1 MSTVFCPTCHR
12 PMPPETR
19 AGVRLTP
26 LKARIFDVV
35 RRAGV
40 DGISGADINAIIFGG
55 RASLDTVKAHVWQI
69 NDLLEETGIAIR
81 GDGGSFRIVER
92 MMPRHLHTRSKIRAH
107 PKLQGRP

>member
-1 MSTVFCPTCHR
+1 MSTAFCPTCHR

-26 LKARIFDVV
+26 LKARIFDVI

-40 DGISGADINAIIFGG
+40 DGISAVDINAIVFDR

-69 NDLLEETGIAIR
+69 NELLDETGIAIR
-81 GDGGSFRIVER
+81 GGGGSFRIVER
-92 MMPRHLHTRSKIRAH
+92 RS
-107 PKLQGRP
+107 